1 MKIYYGFFNGQLYD
15 FRGKSIS
22 EAMDPP
28 FPLEEDLFS
37 SKPRVFIN
45 WDGFLVFDRNIN
57 IIDVFIAYFDELS
70 SNGCCGRC
78 FPGKFGTKILKEF
91 LEQFKLDNSY
101 NNISEKIENAKSI
114 AEVIYRTSKC
124 TNAPTAVLPF
134 IDFLQHFAD
143 EFKFIEASVDLKYVL
158 TQTAPCTIGCP
169 ANIKIPEFIEQLKDY
184 EPMKALEIIKQNM
197 PLAGVCGRVCPHPC
211 ESNCRR
217 GLIEEPVNIMVLK
230 RFAWDYTYYHN
241 KKIKEPV
248 GRNSKKDSTIAVIG
262 GGPAGLSATYYL
274 LKMGYNVKIYEW
286 LPVLG
291 GMVAVGIPSFRQPRD
306 LLKEEVEDI
315 VSMGAEVI
323 YNTKIGRDI
332 NFNDIVKN
340 NDATLITVGAF
351 KSRDMG
357 VVGENEGYKG
367 LVSSG
372 IDFLREVSLKGTST
386 IGKNVV
392 IVGGGN
398 TAIDC
403 ARTAVRL
410 GAEKV
415 TIAYRRSREEMP
427 AEDYEIKYAIEEG
440 VEIKFLVAPT
450 KILAKNDIVVGM
462 ECLKMKLTEPD
473 ETGRRRP
480 VPVEDSNFIIECDTI
495 IPAIGQYP
503 DLDFLD
509 EKDGIEVTKWN
520 TIKTIDDLYM
530 SAKPGVFIA
539 GDCRFGPDTVVR
551 AIGEGR
557 KAAIMIDRYLMEGKP
572 YITDKERLE
581 LIISKNNLAFNK
593 NEEVD
598 KPKSID
604 RINPYMLSPEIRRN
618 TFEEVEKP
626 YDEFQSYL
634 ESTRCMRCVRMA
646 IIALG

>member
-15 FRGKSIS
+15 FRRKSIS

-520 TIKTIDDLYM
+520 TIKTIDHLYM

>member
-1 MKIYYGFFNGQLYD
+1 
-15 FRGKSIS
+15 
-22 EAMDPP
+22 MDPP
-28 FPLEEDLFS
+28 FPLEESLFS

>member
-15 FRGKSIS
+15 FRRKSIS

-386 IGKNVV
+386 IGKNVI

>member
-1 MKIYYGFFNGQLYD
+1 MKIYYGFFKGQLYD
-15 FRGKSIS
+15 FRGKNIS
-22 EAMDPP
+22 DAIEPP
-28 FPLEEDLFS
+28 FPLEENFFS
-37 SKPRVFIN
+37 GKPRVFIN

-57 IIDVFIAYFDELS
+57 ILDVFIAYFDELS

-78 FPGKFGTKILKEF
+78 FPGKFGTKILKEL
-91 LEQFKLDNSY
+91 LEQFKLNNSY
-101 NNISEKIENAKSI
+101 NNISEKMETARSI

-134 IDFLQHFAD
+134 IEFLKYFGD
-143 EFKFIEASVDLKYVL
+143 EFKFLEINVNLKYVV

-169 ANIKIPEFIEQLKDY
+169 ANIKIPEFIEQLRDY
-184 EPMKALEIIKQNM
+184 EPMKALEIIKENM

-217 GLIEEPVNIMVLK
+217 GLIEDPVNIMVLK

-241 KKIKEPV
+241 KKLKEANSI
-248 GRNSKKDSTIAVIG
+248 NSKKNKTVAVIG

-306 LLKEEVEDI
+306 LLKEEIEDI
-315 VSMGAEVI
+315 ISMGAEVLH
-323 YNTKIGRDI
+323 NVKVGRDI
-332 NFNDIVKN
+332 SFSEIVEN
-340 NDATLITVGAF
+340 HDATLITVGAF

-357 VVGENEGYKG
+357 VIGENEGYKG

-372 IDFLREVSLKGTST
+372 IDFLREVSLNGTSN
-386 IGKNVV
+386 IGKNVI

-403 ARTAVRL
+403 SRTAVRL

-440 VEIKFLVAPT
+440 VEIKFLVAPI

-480 VPVEDSNFIIECDTI
+480 IPIEGSNFIIECDTI

-503 DLDFLD
+503 DLDFLG

-520 TIKTIDDLYM
+520 TIKTVDDLYM

-557 KAAIMIDRYLMEGKP
+557 KAAIMIDRYLMKGKP

-593 NEEVD
+593 KEEVD

-604 RINPYMLSPEIRRN
+604 RIDPYMLSPEIRKK

-646 IIALG
+646 MIALG

>member
-1 MKIYYGFFNGQLYD
+1 MRIFYGFYNGQLFD
-15 FRGKSIS
+15 NREKDISDWSI
-22 EAMDPP
+22 PP
-28 FPLEEDLFS
+28 FSIEDNFDSGSL
-37 SKPRVFIN
+37 KVFIN
-45 WDGFLVFDRNIN
+45 WDGFLVFDKNVNIV
-57 IIDVFIAYFDELS
+57 DVFIAFFDELS
-70 SNGCCGRC
+70 SKGCCGRC

-91 LEQFKLDNSY
+91 LEKNKLSKNY
-101 NNISEKIENAKSI
+101 NAVSEIISTAKDI
-114 AEVIYRTSKC
+114 AEVIYNTSKC
-124 TNAPTAVLPF
+124 TNAPMAVLPF
-134 IDFLQHFAD
+134 LHFLKYFSD
-143 EFKFIEASVDLKYVL
+143 EFKFIENDGILNYEAI
-158 TQTAPCTIGCP
+158 QTAPCTMGCP

-184 EPMKALEIIKQNM
+184 EPMKALEIIRLNM

-230 RFAWDYTYYHN
+230 RFAWDYPYYHN
-241 KKIKEPV
+241 KKIPELIY
-248 GRNSKKDSTIAVIG
+248 NNEKKNKTIAIIG

-274 LKMGYNVKIYEW
+274 LKKGYEVKIYEW

-306 LLKEEVEDI
+306 LLKEEIEDI
-315 VSMGAEVI
+315 LNMGAKVFH
-323 YNTKIGRDI
+323 NVKIGRDI
-332 NFNDIVKN
+332 HFSDIIKN

-357 VVGENEGYKG
+357 VIGENEGYYG
-367 LVSSG
+367 LLTSG
-372 IDFLREVSLKGTST
+372 IDFLREVSLNGTSP
-386 IGKNVV
+386 IGRNVV

-403 ARTAVRL
+403 SRTAVRL
-410 GAEKV
+410 GAKKV

-440 VEIKFLVAPT
+440 VDIKFLVAPI
-450 KILAKNDIVVGM
+450 KILAKNNKVVGM

-480 VPVEDSNFIIECDTI
+480 VPVEASNFVIDCDTI

-503 DLDFLD
+503 DLDFLKED
-509 EKDGIEVTKWN
+509 DGLEVTKWN
-520 TIKTIDDLYM
+520 TIKTIEDVYL
-530 SAKPGVFIA
+530 STKTGVFVA

-557 KAAIMIDRYLMEGKP
+557 KAALMIDRYLMEGKP
-572 YITDKERLE
+572 YLTDNEKLE
-581 LIISKNNLAFNK
+581 LIINKNHLAFNK
-593 NEEVD
+593 NEKID
-598 KPKSID
+598 KPRSID
-604 RINPYMLSPEIRRN
+604 RINPYMLNPDIRKN

-646 IIALG
+646 LIALG